1 MTEEKIETLPDI
13 LWHYTTFDTLTAIL
27 TSQCL
32 LASDFRDTNDREEI
46 LFGFKALRDTFG
58 TQNTWRTSEGITD
71 NVSEDIRADEEKI
84 MQGLETLFV
93 QGQMICL
100 SGAEDSLSMWRGY
113 GQLTNGGGNG
123 AVAIGFCA
131 EDLRTLC
138 GPRDATLQSSPPLIQ
153 HNAFG
158 GFEGPCKVE
167 YDLGKRP
174 NLTNAVSNE
183 SYSADFHIKWTHLLA
198 HWMKHRKDP
207 AFAEEQE
214 YRIWGSASI
223 GNLERQ
229 RQDFNILGNAYRRK
243 FHLAPSPNDILG
255 PLKNPLAIQKIMVGP
270 TTNFEKVERL
280 IRNFFH
286 SYTHG
291 WPDVCSS
298 NIPFK

>member
-1 MTEEKIETLPDI
+1 MTEETIETLPDI

-100 SGAEDSLSMWRGY
+100 SSAKDSLSMWRGY
-113 GQLTNGGGNG
+113 GQLTTGGGNG

-131 EDLRTLC
+131 ADLRTLC
-138 GPRDATLQSSPPLIQ
+138 GMRDATLQSSPTLIQ
-153 HNAFG
+153 HNASG

-167 YDLGKRP
+167 YAFNNFP
-174 NLTNAVSNE
+174 QLTNALSNE
-183 SYSADFHIKWTHLLA
+183 DYTTDFHTTWVRRLA
-198 HWMKHRKDP
+198 HWMKHRKHP

-223 GNLERQ
+223 GSLERQ
-229 RQDFNILGNAYRRK
+229 RQDFTILGNAYRRK
-243 FHLAPSPNDILG
+243 FHLAPSPNDILE
-255 PLKNPLAIQKIMVGP
+255 PLEHPLAIQKIMVGP
-270 TTNFEKVERL
+270 TTNFEKVERFT
-280 IRNFFH
+280 RNFFH
-286 SYTHG
+286 SYTHDR
-291 WPDVCSS
+291 PDVYSS
-298 NIPFK
+298 KIPFK